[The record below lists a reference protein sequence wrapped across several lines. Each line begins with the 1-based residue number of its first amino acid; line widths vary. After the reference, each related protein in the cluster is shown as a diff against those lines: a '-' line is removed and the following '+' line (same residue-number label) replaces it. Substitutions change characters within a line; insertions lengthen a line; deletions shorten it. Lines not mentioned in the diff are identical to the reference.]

1 VVNAEVRSDPVVLE
15 TPRLVVRRMT
25 APDDVGFVLR
35 LLNDR
40 GFLEH
45 IGDKGVRTDEDA
57 ERYIAEGPRASYQRF
72 GYGLYTVVSKA
83 SGTALGICGL
93 VKRES
98 LDDVDIGYAF
108 LPESRGQGYALEAA
122 TAVMDYARDTVGLH
136 RVVALTNPRNDRSI
150 RLLEKLGLRLQ
161 RTIVLAGETRVT
173 LLFGPAKP

>member
-1 VVNAEVRSDPVVLE
+1 VVLE

-35 LLNDR
+35 LLNDP

-72 GYGLYTVVSKA
+72 GYGLYTVLSKA
-83 SGTALGICGL
+83 SGNSLGICGL

-108 LPESRGQGYALEAA
+108 LPEARGQGYAFEAA
-122 TAVMDYARDTVGLH
+122 AAVMNYARDTVGLH
-136 RVVALTNPRNDRSI
+136 RVVALTNPLNERSI
-150 RLLEKLGLRLQ
+150 RLLEKLGLQLE

-173 LLFGPAKP
+173 LLFGPRPM

>member
-1 VVNAEVRSDPVVLE
+1 MNAAVRPDAVVLE

-35 LLNDR
+35 LLNDP

-45 IGDKGVRTDEDA
+45 IGDKGVRTEEDA
-57 ERYIAEGPRASYQRF
+57 ERYIDEGPGTSYRRF
-72 GYGLYTVVSKA
+72 GYGLYAVVCKA
-83 SGTALGICGL
+83 SGDSLGICGL

-122 TAVMDYARDTVGLH
+122 TAVMHHARDTFGLR
-136 RVVALTNPRNDRSI
+136 RVVALTNPRNERSI
-150 RLLEKLGLRLQ
+150 RLLEKLGLRLE

-173 LLFGPAKP
+173 LLFGPAEA